1 MSRNLRNILVTLV
14 FLAVA
19 STTLGAIPG
28 DQDGDRIVSQE
39 ELENART
46 LLKEGNITS
55 EQLDEIEH
63 ISESYPRRVV
73 DSLENEIV
81 IYKPVKSIIAP
92 NSNAEELLRSILAHD
107 KIVAVSDSTKND
119 PLFFP
124 ELSKLPSIGSIRDPD
139 SEKMLELN
147 PDLMI
152 LSAQWD
158 KAQADELQKALS
170 KTDAEI
176 TIARF
181 DCYRLENYDNET
193 RKIAY
198 LLEKEKEADDFLKF
212 YNGCV
217 NIVVNRTSSL
227 SQNDKPKVYLGYGEF
242 PPFGAYGNSAGAA
255 VRLEMAGGDNIFGNE
270 IEKQYAEIDPE
281 KIITKNPEI
290 ILRQVKTGGY
300 SATNTREMKLLWEN
314 THNQTGWDNIDAIKN
329 KEVYLMSSELQNKR
343 YFIGLLYTAK
353 ILLPD
358 LFKDMDPK
366 ALHQEYLTRFQNLSL
381 DLNKQGVFV
390 YPSWEES

>member
-158 KAQADELQKALS
+158 
-170 KTDAEI
+170 
-176 TIARF
+176 
-181 DCYRLENYDNET
+181 
-193 RKIAY
+193 
-198 LLEKEKEADDFLKF
+198 
-212 YNGCV
+212 
-217 NIVVNRTSSL
+217 
-227 SQNDKPKVYLGYGEF
+227 
-242 PPFGAYGNSAGAA
+242 
-255 VRLEMAGGDNIFGNE
+255 
-270 IEKQYAEIDPE
+270 
-281 KIITKNPEI
+281 
-290 ILRQVKTGGY
+290 
-300 SATNTREMKLLWEN
+300 
-314 THNQTGWDNIDAIKN
+314 
-329 KEVYLMSSELQNKR
+329 
-343 YFIGLLYTAK
+343 
-353 ILLPD
+353 
-358 LFKDMDPK
+358 
-366 ALHQEYLTRFQNLSL
+366 
-381 DLNKQGVFV
+381 
-390 YPSWEES
+390 